1 MPAMEKARTTAGG
14 VAEELLRAADRAAAL
29 GRQFVIAVSP
39 SAVTPEVV
47 SILAADARLGAST
60 HVFLADTRFDACGS
74 CPGSVRELL
83 ETLPV
88 PRSQLHLDVADNV
101 DPVRA
106 AAAYEQELRAF
117 FGLAVGD
124 LPRFD
129 AVVLHLQPCGELA
142 GLFAAGRAMS
152 ETSRLA
158 IADRPVDGGAR
169 FVTLTPPV
177 IQRAGRV
184 FVTACAESVRQRSS
198 QGMPG
203 RLVGAPN
210 VTLLVQPG
218 N

>member
-1 MPAMEKARTTAGG
+1 MEQARNSAGC
-14 VAEELLRAADRAAAL
+14 VAEELLRAAAAATEL
-29 GRQFVIAVSP
+29 GRPFVIAVSP
-39 SAVTPEVV
+39 SAVTQEAVA
-47 SILAADARLGAST
+47 ILAADARFGANT
-60 HVFLADTRFDACGS
+60 HVFLADTRFEACDG
-74 CPGSVRELL
+74 CPGTLRALL
-83 ETLPV
+83 EMLPV
-88 PRSQLHLDVADNV
+88 PRSQLHLDVADNA

-117 FGLAVGD
+117 FGLSVGD
-124 LPRFD
+124 LPLFD
-129 AVVLHLQPCGELA
+129 AVVLHLEPCGEIA
-142 GLFAAGRAMS
+142 GLSAAGRAMS

-158 IADRPVDGGAR
+158 IADRAVDGGAR

-184 FVTACAESVRQRSS
+184 FLTGCKESVRLRPSY
-198 QGMPG
+198 GMPG

>member
-1 MPAMEKARTTAGG
+1 MRAMETQHNKGRG
-14 VAEELLRAADRAAAL
+14 VAEEILRAAGTAAAL
-29 GRQFVIAVSP
+29 GRPFVIAVSP
-39 SAVTPEVV
+39 SAVTPAAVDV
-47 SILAADARLGAST
+47 LARDGRIGLNT

-74 CPGSVRELL
+74 GAAGIRSLL
-83 ETLPV
+83 ESLPI
-88 PRSQLHLDVADNV
+88 PRGRLHLDVADSA

-129 AVVLHLQPCGELA
+129 AVVLHMEPCGELA
-142 GLFAAGRAMS
+142 SLSARGRAMN
-152 ETSRLA
+152 ETCRLA
-158 IADRPVDGGAR
+158 VAERVRDGVER

-184 FVTACAESVRQRSS
+184 FVTACAESMRQRPAH
-198 QGMPG
+198 GMPG

-210 VTLLVQPG
+210 VTLLA
-218 N
+218 